1 MLEHMVVVDCL
12 QCILAGMDVR
22 AIVREITLEDE
33 RARISVAISRSMIRA
48 RVSAL
53 GQNVAD
59 VTVLSGVSSMSL
71 SILALNG
78 RMRTHSIND
87 LGNERGEALVNVIS
101 DHAYNLWLS
110 LVCRSLRVACH
121 ILLQHSLCILSFGF
135 ILFPDVDRSQEASF
149 FRCVP

>member
-59 VTVLSGVSSMSL
+59 VTVLSRISPMSL
-71 SILALNG
+71 SNFAL
-78 RMRTHSIND
+78 
-87 LGNERGEALVNVIS
+87 EVEEAKECKLTASMTLVMNVVRPS
-101 DHAYNLWLS
+101 S
-110 LVCRSLRVACH
+110 T
-121 ILLQHSLCILSFGF
+121 
-135 ILFPDVDRSQEASF
+135 
-149 FRCVP
+149 

>member
-48 RVSAL
+48 CVSAL

-59 VTVLSGVSSMSL
+59 VTVLSGVSPMSL
-71 SILALNG
+71 ALSG

-87 LGNERGEALVNVIS
+87 LGDERREALINVIS